1 MQSASWKTLKAE
13 LRFMWGEE
21 ILELHLQLLP
31 EPVLW
36 VLDLPS
42 QLPWSHKPFPCNKHI
57 FHPLPLV
64 ELLIIQWPL
73 IVPFFLPLKKS
84 LTANN
89 IFRHIGFF
97 FLFSSYFFSFYFFPG
112 LRFLV
117 VAQTYFITIHIR
129 NYESQTI
136 SIVNPGAK
144 LKGDPDGHAMR
155 CQSKMG
161 SETSL
166 KM

>member
-1 MQSASWKTLKAE
+1 M
-13 LRFMWGEE
+13 
-21 ILELHLQLLP
+21 
-31 EPVLW
+31 
-36 VLDLPS
+36 
-42 QLPWSHKPFPCNKHI
+42 
-57 FHPLPLV
+57 
-64 ELLIIQWPL
+64 
-73 IVPFFLPLKKS
+73 
-84 LTANN
+84 
-89 IFRHIGFF
+89 
-97 FLFSSYFFSFYFFPG
+97 
-112 LRFLV
+112 
-117 VAQTYFITIHIR
+117 AQTYFITIHIR